1 MLPDFPTQKEQLL
14 RLLTDYH
21 ERRHQAHLGFLASIP
36 AYRNHE
42 GDQWSLKRADGTS
55 DDIEYQ
61 SIEATLTLH
70 RSEIP
75 SMTWEDLQKKIDT
88 VAEEMARQQ
97 SAKAFED
104 IRKAVDEV
112 GNTISAEGG
121 PVTKE
126 LFLEMLRRMWV
137 DFDASR
143 EPILPA
149 IVMHPNAWEAHG
161 ATMQSWGE
169 DPDFTAQHR
178 AIITQKRE
186 EWRVR
191 ESHRKLV
198 D

>member
-1 MLPDFPTQKEQLL
+1 MLPDFPTQKEKLL

-21 ERRHQAHLGFLASIP
+21 ERRHEAHLGFLSSIP

-42 GDQWSLKRADGTS
+42 GDQWSLERADGTS
-55 DDIEYQ
+55 DDINYQ
-61 SIEATLTLH
+61 SIEATLTL
-70 RSEIP
+70 RRDEIP
-75 SMTWEDLQKKIDT
+75 SMTWENLQKKIDA

-97 SAKAFED
+97 SVKIFED
-104 IRKAVDEV
+104 IQKTVDDV

-121 PVTKE
+121 SVTKE
-126 LFLEMLRRMWV
+126 LFLEMLRRVWI
-137 DFDASR
+137 DFDEAR
-143 EPILPA
+143 EPIMPA

-161 ATMQSWGE
+161 ATMKSWEE
-169 DPDFTAQHR
+169 DPDFKAQQH

-191 ESHRKLV
+191 ESCRKLV